1 MNRLILRPL
10 TLTAAAALALSI
22 PTTGA
27 PAPLALAADTAS
39 DTASC
44 DADSQHAFTRGHQDL
59 ALLGN
64 SGDMRFV
71 ARDDES
77 GDDYSSGDFYVEVG
91 SNAAFDDAAGGD
103 IPSHG
108 WQIPQTQNPDIPW
121 LGFNT
126 SYIDE
131 SAAQDATLS
140 MTLHSGPDGG
150 RVVGFQNSLGGAP
163 TVLFDSED
171 PDVDW
176 DYPDHFHSHTGIVF
190 TEPGAYAVTFTFSL
204 NDGSEHSIDVPF
216 LVGGADTGEL
226 CQLEWGSGSGSASRS
241 GSAKNRPQQL
251 AKDIND
257 TSKAIAQLD
266 KTMDKTFKEADT
278 FLNGGKPSE
287 SRAPRQSRDSTR
299 TKESTRTGKP
309 SAQPEPAADHP
320 QPQRQD
326 GQPQRQNDRQNSH
339 RQNAASHNEHTPRDS
354 TQREGAGRNEAQ
366 GSKDAA
372 RERQR
377 SAERTTRS
385 RNASAQDDS
394 HGTDTLA
401 DAQNIEATSYG
412 APMVG
417 FWAGFLAGMGALALL
432 LGIGLFIAV
441 QFFRPRTRD

>member
-27 PAPLALAADTAS
+27 AAPLALAADTAS
-39 DTASC
+39 DTAFC

-131 SAAQDATLS
+131 DAAQDATLS

-171 PDVDW
+171 PDVNW

-204 NDGSEHSIDVPF
+204 NDGSEYSIDVPF
-216 LVGGADTGEL
+216 LVGGEDAGEL
-226 CQLEWGSGSGSASRS
+226 CDLEWGSDSAGTSGSGSGSTR
-241 GSAKNRPQQL
+241 NRPQQL

-299 TKESTRTGKP
+299 TKESTRTEKP
-309 SAQPEPAADHP
+309 SEHREPAADHP
-320 QPQRQD
+320 
-326 GQPQRQNDRQNSH
+326 QPQRQNDRQNSH

-366 GSKDAA
+366 GSKDSA

-394 HGTDTLA
+394 HGTDTLGN
-401 DAQNIEATSYG
+401 AQNIEATSYG

>member
-10 TLTAAAALALSI
+10 SLTAAATLALSI

-27 PAPLALAADTAS
+27 SAPLALAADTAS

-131 SAAQDATLS
+131 DAAQDATLS

-176 DYPDHFHSHTGIVF
+176 DYPDHFHSHT
-190 TEPGAYAVTFTFSL
+190 AVSYTHLTLPTS
-204 NDGSEHSIDVPF
+204 D
-216 LVGGADTGEL
+216 LV
-226 CQLEWGSGSGSASRS
+226 
-241 GSAKNRPQQL
+241 
-251 AKDIND
+251 
-257 TSKAIAQLD
+257 
-266 KTMDKTFKEADT
+266 
-278 FLNGGKPSE
+278 
-287 SRAPRQSRDSTR
+287 
-299 TKESTRTGKP
+299 
-309 SAQPEPAADHP
+309 
-320 QPQRQD
+320 
-326 GQPQRQNDRQNSH
+326 
-339 RQNAASHNEHTPRDS
+339 
-354 TQREGAGRNEAQ
+354 
-366 GSKDAA
+366 
-372 RERQR
+372 
-377 SAERTTRS
+377 
-385 RNASAQDDS
+385 
-394 HGTDTLA
+394 
-401 DAQNIEATSYG
+401 
-412 APMVG
+412 
-417 FWAGFLAGMGALALL
+417 
-432 LGIGLFIAV
+432 
-441 QFFRPRTRD
+441 